1 MAEGNGKGK
10 SWTLGTQPG
19 GAPGAPNGNRRV
31 GEATEAETPSPV
43 PTAKYLSPNL
53 LKLLNKYQKQCHS
66 TVPLCKEALVAK
78 KKKKGKGENL
88 LVFFLASVQL

>member
-19 GAPGAPNGNRRV
+19 GAPGAPDGNRRV

-53 LKLLNKYQKQCHS
+53 LKLLNKYQKQC
-66 TVPLCKEALVAK
+66 
-78 KKKKGKGENL
+78 KKKGKGENL